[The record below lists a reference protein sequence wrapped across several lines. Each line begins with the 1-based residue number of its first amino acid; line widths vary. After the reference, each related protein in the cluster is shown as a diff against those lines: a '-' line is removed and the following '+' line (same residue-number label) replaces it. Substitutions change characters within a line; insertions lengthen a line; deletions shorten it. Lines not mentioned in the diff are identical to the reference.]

1 VILVA
6 VLAAELGAPLVREL
20 PATPTAVVTRLA
32 PDPYL
37 SPQLVPPAEAP
48 APHQPSAPR
57 RAAIGVSAPLAL
69 APSPYE
75 FAPPRDLA
83 PNPYGA
89 LAELGPNPYLGRYTE
104 GPALPFTSPP
114 HEPSALRRSA
124 SGFGRRLALAPSP
137 YEMAAAL
144 DLAPNPY

>member
-69 APSPYE
+69 AP
-75 FAPPRDLA
+75 
-83 PNPYGA
+83 NPYGA